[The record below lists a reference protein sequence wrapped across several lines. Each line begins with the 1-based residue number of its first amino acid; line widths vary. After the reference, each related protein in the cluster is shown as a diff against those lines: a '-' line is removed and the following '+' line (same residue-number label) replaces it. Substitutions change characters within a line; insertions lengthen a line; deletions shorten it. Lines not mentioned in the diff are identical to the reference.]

1 MFRIISTIRLIRKFS
16 MFESISFFRIV
27 KIGFVNF
34 WRNFWLSLAAT
45 IVMTVTLVIFSTL
58 LLVFVLT
65 NYSIKTIQ
73 NTVDVSVY
81 FKIGL
86 AEDQIV
92 KIKDNISQ
100 DPRIKEV
107 NYVSAAQA
115 FDIFKAAHQGDPLIT
130 ESLNELTENP
140 LPATLHIKT
149 YNLGDYPAIAQ
160 NLESDQ
166 YKNSIDKVNFEDNR
180 LVIDRLNKIL
190 KFIVTFGL
198 ALVAVFVF
206 IAILVIFNTITLT
219 IYNRKEE
226 VEIMRLV
233 GATNWYIRGPF
244 LTESVLYSI
253 FSTII
258 TGLLFI
264 PVFYKVLP
272 KVIAYVNPQV
282 NIYTNSLF
290 HFGYLVLI
298 LFVLALLLSVVS
310 TMFAIRKYLKI

>member
-1 MFRIISTIRLIRKFS
+1 MFD
-16 MFESISFFRIV
+16 SISFLRII

-34 WRNFWLSLAAT
+34 WRNFWLSIAAT

-58 LLVFVLT
+58 FLVFILT
-65 NYSIKTIQ
+65 NYSIHTIQ

-86 AEDQIV
+86 AEEQIT
-92 KIKDNISQ
+92 KIKDGISQ

-107 NYVSAAQA
+107 NYVSATQA
-115 FDIFKAAHQGDPLIT
+115 FNNFKAAHQSDPLIT

-149 YNLGDYPAIAQ
+149 YNLGDYPAVAQ
-160 NLESDQ
+160 NLGSEQ
-166 YKNSIDKVNFEDNR
+166 YKSFIDKVNFEDNR

-190 KFIVTFGL
+190 KFVVTFGL
-198 ALVAVFVF
+198 ALVGVFSL

-258 TGLLFI
+258 TGALFI
-264 PVFYKVLP
+264 PIYYKVLP

-282 NIYTNSLF
+282 NIYSSGLF

-298 LFVLALLLSVVS
+298 LFVLALLLSVTS
-310 TMFAIRKYLKI
+310 SMMAIRKYLKT

>member
-1 MFRIISTIRLIRKFS
+1 M
-16 MFESISFFRIV
+16 MDSISFLRVI

-34 WRNFWLSLAAT
+34 WRNFWLSMAAT

-58 LLVFVLT
+58 FLVFILT
-65 NYSIKTIQ
+65 NYSIHTIQ

-86 AEDQIV
+86 AEDQIT
-92 KIKDNISQ
+92 KIKDEISQ

-107 NYVSAAQA
+107 DYVSAVQA
-115 FDIFKAAHQGDPLIT
+115 FDNFKAAHNSDPLIT
-130 ESLNELTENP
+130 QALNELTQNP

-149 YNLGDYPAIAQ
+149 YNLGDYPAVAQ

-166 YKNSIDKVNFEDNR
+166 YKSFIDKVNFEDNR
-180 LVIDRLNKIL
+180 VVIDRLNKIL
-190 KFIVTFGL
+190 KFVVTFGL
-198 ALVAVFVF
+198 ALVAVFTL

-258 TGLLFI
+258 TGALFI
-264 PVFYKVLP
+264 PVFYKFLP

-282 NIYTNSLF
+282 NLYGNSLF

-298 LFVLALLLSVVS
+298 LFALALLLSVVS
-310 TMFAIRKYLKI
+310 SMMAIRKYLKI